1 MPVYRL
7 REEDRS
13 FFREGVGDLIHGRSP
28 EENTSRALE
37 DIEGSLFT
45 VGDVCTDLVLREGRK
60 PDIIVFDR
68 RTQRTER
75 FDIRFDEDHYHLHKA
90 KNPAGQITEAAFEA
104 LQDSLADT
112 PAAVEIEGE
121 EDLLTA
127 ALIHLAEPGATIL
140 YGDPGLEGD
149 EGLRKV
155 TVDQSL
161 QQRVREVL
169 GLAEKDEATP

>member
-7 REEDRS
+7 KEEDRS
-13 FFREGVGDLIHGRSP
+13 FFREGVGDLIRGRSP
-28 EENTSRALE
+28 EENTSRALK
-37 DIEGSLFT
+37 DIKGSLFT

-75 FDIRFDEDHYHLHKA
+75 FDIRFDEDHYHLHTA
-90 KNPAGQITEAAFEA
+90 ANPAGQITEEAFEA
-104 LQDSLADT
+104 LRSALAER
-112 PAAVEIEGE
+112 PAAVDIDGE

-127 ALIHLAEPGATIL
+127 ALIHLAEPGDTIL
-140 YGDPGLEGD
+140 YGDPGLDGE

-155 TVDQSL
+155 NVDQPL
-161 QQRVREVL
+161 QDRTRKVL
-169 GLAEKDEATP
+169 GLADEDEATP